1 MHGKVP
7 ATIITVAVERIY
19 YQCPK
24 ALARSRLWAA
34 DAQIPRS
41 SLPSSGQMQKGLSGD
56 GFDAEA
62 HDRAYPAP
70 PANHLPRV
78 HRHAPANHL
87 PTAFTATLG
96 EVVAPGL
103 AGRLG

>member
-34 DAQIPRS
+34 DAP
-41 SLPSSGQMQKGLSGD
+41 
-56 GFDAEA
+56 
-62 HDRAYPAP
+62 
-70 PANHLPRV
+70 
-78 HRHAPANHL
+78 PANHL

-103 AGRLG
+103 AGRFG